1 VYCWPALLLSLVFNG
16 IKCSRLKKRPK
27 RHLFSVTVAE
37 ARRATDATPT
47 LGSRSPG
54 AGCIG
59 ELVAIWSMAAFAWS
73 MPAAVA
79 SSWRSLS
86 APQAAAEGAV
96 LRCSHTALDRR
107 RSSPRLELVVYHARK
122 PRRAPFSV
130 VPTPRW
136 TAVVQSHRPF
146 VAWRA
151 RRPPHRQP
159 RKAPSPLPPH
169 HAGPRSFRAVG
180 RSSLLPSTSSPSSR

>member
-1 VYCWPALLLSLVFNG
+1 MVYCWPVLLLNLVFNG

-27 RHLFSVTVAE
+27 RHLFSVTAAK

-73 MPAAVA
+73 RPAAVA
-79 SSWRSLS
+79 LSWKSLS

-96 LRCSHTALDRR
+96 LHCSHTALDRR
-107 RSSPRLELVVYHARK
+107 RSSPRAG
-122 PRRAPFSV
+122 
-130 VPTPRW
+130 
-136 TAVVQSHRPF
+136 
-146 VAWRA
+146 A
-151 RRPPHRQP
+151 RRLPRPEAAEGAFLRCPPHR
-159 RKAPSPLPPH
+159 
-169 HAGPRSFRAVG
+169 AGPRSFGAVG
-180 RSSLLPSTSSPSSR
+180 RSSLLPSTSSFVTMMTRTRSCSFSARTMFC